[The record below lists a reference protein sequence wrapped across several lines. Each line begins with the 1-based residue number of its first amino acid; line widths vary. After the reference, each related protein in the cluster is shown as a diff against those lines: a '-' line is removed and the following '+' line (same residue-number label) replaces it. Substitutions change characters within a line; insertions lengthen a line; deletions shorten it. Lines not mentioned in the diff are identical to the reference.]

1 MSTGYMKGQIFS
13 GTNEIRVVVPAVYV
27 SEAEAKIKRLYGA
40 SHVWNIDECDENGR
54 THYDRKPSSG
64 GDSLGGD
71 IAEAVVTAP
80 FKVVGWGWNSIR
92 EGMDEAEKQ
101 ARKEKKKAFKAGG
114 QKLIEWKEKQAK
126 EEKTASRVLRYGG
139 GFVGCAILSG
149 LVEGLAGPL
158 SLVFWGY
165 IGYRAYKQ
173 HQVKKEEAQ
182 AKKNRPAQVSHKYR
196 TESFK

>member
-1 MSTGYMKGQIFS
+1 MATWKADVWMGSAAGEQTVTVQSNTFHGARELIKKIYGPGVNDNDIRDLNEYHERSSSS
-13 GTNEIRVVVPAVYV
+13 G
-27 SEAEAKIKRLYGA
+27 
-40 SHVWNIDECDENGR
+40 
-54 THYDRKPSSG
+54 G
-64 GDSLGGD
+64 GDSLGGAV
-71 IAEAVVTAP
+71 AEAVVTAP

-92 EGMDEAEKQ
+92 EGMDEAEEQ
-101 ARKEKKKAFKAGG
+101 ARKEKKAAFKAGG
-114 QKLIEWKEKQAK
+114 EKLIEWKEKQAK

-173 HQVKKEEAQ
+173 HQVKKEEAR
-182 AKKNRPAQVSHKYR
+182 AEKNRPAQVSHKYR
-196 TESFK
+196 TEAFN